1 MSSKDDSIKP
11 NLLMISEDLDNIQEF
26 DENNY
31 QNRRYNSNN
40 INQGKKFFKLRYIKN
55 KLKIELDKKSNNLK
69 IEKELLPSFNTNELE
84 KLKSYETL
92 SLTFKKTVQKNIQK
106 YSIIFLIL
114 LEKSIFYFNTEK
126 IKESYDILFD
136 FYIIKNEAEFGEIL
150 LIISGYDKNIIK
162 EKIFKNEE
170 KKEIIKGFL
179 NVIQMSQFKDLFECF
194 KFINSKVEIPTK
206 GSSSNNMDLI
216 LNTIVDRFFEDNQN
230 NKKIMNIYKSRTNIF
245 IFLKALLTYNMLK
258 EQNIE
263 MSIDDFNGFLSFL
276 NANDIKNLYK
286 KLNTD
291 FNLDID
297 YVSDLY
303 EKLNVFL
310 EETEINFDKNELI

>member
-1 MSSKDDSIKP
+1 M
-11 NLLMISEDLDNIQEF
+11 
-26 DENNY
+26 
-31 QNRRYNSNN
+31 
-40 INQGKKFFKLRYIKN
+40 KK
-55 KLKIELDKKSNNLK
+55 
-69 IEKELLPSFNTNELE
+69 
-84 KLKSYETL
+84 
-92 SLTFKKTVQKNIQK
+92 
-106 YSIIFLIL
+106 
-114 LEKSIFYFNTEK
+114 
-126 IKESYDILFD
+126 
-136 FYIIKNEAEFGEIL
+136 
-150 LIISGYDKNIIK
+150 
-162 EKIFKNEE
+162 

-206 GSSSNNMDLI
+206 GTNNMDLI
-216 LNTIVDRFFEDNQN
+216 LNKIVDRFLEDNQN

-258 EQNIE
+258 EQNIK
-263 MSIDDFNGFLSFL
+263 MSFDDFNGFLSFL
-276 NANDIKNLYK
+276 NANDIKNLYQ

-310 EETEINFDKNELI
+310 EETEINFDKNELIEEIINENKNNKSISLIKKNI